1 MLQHSVGSGNSQAS
15 ENSNFGTTVV
25 LLITHDIIT
34 YHHSGAPKLEKK
46 GRREAHSTI
55 CLSKAKHWPK
65 GDNVITYY
73 PSLTKLAIPL
83 FCYFSVFRVL
93 LFHACF

>member
-1 MLQHSVGSGNSQAS
+1 MLLHSVGSGNSQAS
-15 ENSNFGTTVV
+15 ENSNIGTTVV

-55 CLSKAKHWPK
+55 YLSKAKHWPK
-65 GDNVITYY
+65 GDND
-73 PSLTKLAIPL
+73 LLPL
-83 FCYFSVFRVL
+83 S
-93 LFHACF
+93 H

>member
-1 MLQHSVGSGNSQAS
+1 MLLHSVGSGNSQAS

-46 GRREAHSTI
+46 RPQGSTQHY
-55 CLSKAKHWPK
+55 LPFK
-65 GDNVITYY
+65 G
-73 PSLTKLAIPL
+73 
-83 FCYFSVFRVL
+83 
-93 LFHACF
+93 

>member
-1 MLQHSVGSGNSQAS
+1 MLQHSDGSGNSQAS

-46 GRREAHSTI
+46 ATGKHTALFTSQRLNIGQRGTMLLLI
-55 CLSKAKHWPK
+55 TPLSL
-65 GDNVITYY
+65 N
-73 PSLTKLAIPL
+73 
-83 FCYFSVFRVL
+83 
-93 LFHACF
+93 